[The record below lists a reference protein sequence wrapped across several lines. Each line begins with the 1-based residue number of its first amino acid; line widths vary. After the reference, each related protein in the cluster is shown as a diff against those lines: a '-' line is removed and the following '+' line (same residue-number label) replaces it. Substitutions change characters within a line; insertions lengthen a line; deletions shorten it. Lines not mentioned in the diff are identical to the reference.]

1 MSTKVTL
8 ALGSLG
14 MVLFTANAIAGESQ
28 DFQSYLSYAKGKA
41 HMASDAQHNF
51 KPAETF
57 KNYNPHPS
65 ETGYYGG
72 DKQEKTTLPGA
83 GIAAAKSNDA
93 GKAVDDNFL
102 TRPQYEVNSA
112 DPAITQA
119 KFVQQHSYNIARG
132 ISDQYVDCTKKDFCK
147 TTYSNQSCVRSTQFD
162 LACHQVLKVT
172 TYKPP
177 VPESCQHIVV
187 IRGNDPLPKGGK
199 NISNFTIGFFWS
211 KVAYHI
217 YLSPGSDKAEG
228 CYVDGSFHVE
238 HDRTGHGSSS
248 FMGAHDA

>member
-1 MSTKVTL
+1 MLSKVTL

-14 MVLFTANAIAGESQ
+14 MVLLTANAIAGESQ

-102 TRPQYEVNSA
+102 TRPQYEVNST

-119 KFVQQHSYNIARG
+119 KFVQQHSYNISRG

-147 TTYSNQSCVRSTQFD
+147 TTYSNQSCVRSKQFD
-162 LACHQVLKVT
+162 LACHQDLTVQVAPAIVKKFTAKFSEQSSNVGVFTSPYSGKITAISVGLGSYHAFHCNI
-172 TYKPP
+172 TYVGKILGT
-177 VPESCQHIVV
+177 IV
-187 IRGNDPLPKGGK
+187 GQ
-199 NISNFTIGFFWS
+199 S
-211 KVAYHI
+211 Y
-217 YLSPGSDKAEG
+217 
-228 CYVDGSFHVE
+228 
-238 HDRTGHGSSS
+238 TG
-248 FMGAHDA
+248 